1 MAHIHFNMVITTA
14 PNSHAQSVWAHPDD
28 RHGVELLSPQ
38 YWADLGCLLERGKF
52 DGLFFADTLAASDS
66 YAWETIEA
74 GGAPRPDPWTLLPLI
89 ASATRHLGL
98 AATLSTLGT
107 APFLAVRRIGGVDN
121 LSGGR
126 VAWNVV
132 TSYLDSDFAALGQ
145 VQTGHDERY
154 DQADEFM
161 DICYRLWDAFPRDAL
176 ILDKG
181 SGRYVDAGK
190 MKLVEYAGK
199 YHSCRA
205 YPAMVCSEQGRPLI
219 FQAGASPRGMQFAV
233 SHADACFALQP
244 RTAMRSYIEELEGV
258 ALAAGRPN
266 PKVFFGVQPFIG
278 DTQAEAEKRIAELEA
293 RVPIGTALNRL
304 GGLLGRSFTE
314 DDLDRPIAITE
325 TQASQ
330 GWMAAIAHVSEGEAP
345 TLRELAL
352 HFAISPM
359 TPRIV
364 GTPEH
369 VADTLE
375 EWWRDTGC
383 YGFTIV
389 PQVLPDSMEAFADQ
403 VVPILQARGLVRTD
417 YAGTTYREN
426 LLQQSG

>member
-1 MAHIHFNMVITTA
+1 MAQIHFNMVITTG
-14 PNSHAQSVWAHPDD
+14 PNSHAQSIWAHPED
-28 RHGVELLSPQ
+28 RHGVDLLSPG
-38 YWADLGCLLERGKF
+38 YWADLGRLLERGFF
-52 DGLFFADTLAASDS
+52 DGIFFADTMATSDS

-74 GGAPRPDPWTLLPLI
+74 GSAPRPDPWTLLPLI
-89 ASATRHLGL
+89 AQATTYLGL

-107 APFLAVRRIGGVDN
+107 PPFLAVRRIGAVDN

-145 VQTGHDERY
+145 GQTPHDERY

-161 DICYRLWDAFPRDAL
+161 EICYRLWDAFPREAL
-176 ILDKG
+176 IRDKR
-181 SGRYVDAGK
+181 SGNYVDPDR
-190 MKLVEYAGK
+190 MKLVEYEGE

-205 YPAMVCSEQGRPLI
+205 YPAMVQSEQGCPLI
-219 FQAGASPRGMQFAV
+219 FQAGASPRGMRFAAT
-233 SHADACFALQP
+233 HADACFALQP
-244 RTAMRSYIEELEGV
+244 RTAMKGYVERLGE
-258 ALAAGRPN
+258 AAKQLGRPQ
-266 PKVFFGVQPFIG
+266 PRPFFGVQPFIG
-278 DTQAEAEKRIAELEA
+278 GTEEEALKRIAELED
-293 RVPIGTALNRL
+293 RVPVGTALNRL
-304 GGLLGRSFTE
+304 GGLLGRDFAE
-314 DDLDRPIAITE
+314 DELDRPIGISE

-330 GWMAAIAHVSEGEAP
+330 GWMEAIAHVSEGNEL
-345 TLRELAL
+345 TLRQLAL

-364 GTPEH
+364 GTPEQ

-375 EWWRDTGC
+375 AWWRDTGC

-389 PQVLPDSMEAFADQ
+389 PEVLTSCIEAFGSE
-403 VVPILQARGLVRTD
+403 VVPILQKRGLMRSD

-426 LLQQSG
+426 LLQQEG

>member
-1 MAHIHFNMVITTA
+1 MAQIHFNMVITTS

-28 RHGVELLSPQ
+28 RHGVDLLSPR
-38 YWADLGCLLERGKF
+38 YWADLGKLLERGLF
-52 DGLFFADTLAASDS
+52 DGIFFADTMATSDS

-89 ASATRHLGL
+89 ADATTHLGL

-107 APFLAVRRIGGVDN
+107 PPFLAVRRIGAVDN

-132 TSYLDSDFAALGQ
+132 TSYLDSDFAALGRE
-145 VQTGHDERY
+145 QTAHDERY

-161 DICYRLWDAFPRDAL
+161 DICYRLWDAFPRDAMVR
-176 ILDKG
+176 DKR
-181 SGRYVDAGK
+181 SGHYVDVT
-190 MKLVEYAGK
+190 KLKRVDYEGK

-205 YPAMVCSEQGRPLI
+205 YPAMVQSEQGRPLI
-219 FQAGASPRGMQFAV
+219 FQAGASPRGMRFAAT
-233 SHADACFALQP
+233 HADACFALQP
-244 RTAMRSYIEELEGV
+244 RTAMASYV
-258 ALAAGRPN
+258 ARLRDAAKEVGRPH
-266 PKVFFGVQPFIG
+266 PRVFFGVQPFIG
-278 DTQAEAEKRIAELEA
+278 GTEEDALKRIAELEE
-293 RVPIGTALNRL
+293 RVPMGTALNRL
-304 GGLLGRSFTE
+304 GGLLGREFTE
-314 DDLDRPIAITE
+314 DELDRPIGISE

-330 GWMAAIAHVSEGEAP
+330 GWMEAIAHVSEGREL
-345 TLRELAL
+345 TLREMAL

-364 GTPEH
+364 GTPEQ

-375 EWWRDTGC
+375 EWWRDAGC

-389 PQVLPDSMEAFADQ
+389 PEVLPASIEAFVGE
-403 VVPILQARGLVRTD
+403 VVPLLQKRGHMRTE

-426 LLQQSG
+426 LLQQ

>member
-1 MAHIHFNMVITTA
+1 MSQMHFNMVITTS

-38 YWADLGCLLERGKF
+38 YWADLGQLLERGFF
-52 DGLFFADTLAASDS
+52 DGIFFADTLASSDS

-74 GGAPRPDPWTLLPLI
+74 GGAPRPDPWALLPLI
-89 ASATRHLGL
+89 ANATTHLGL

-107 APFLAVRRIGGVDN
+107 PPFIAVRKIGSVDN

-132 TSYLDSDFAALGQ
+132 TSYLESDFEALGQ
-145 VQTGHDERY
+145 LQTGHDERY
-154 DQADEFM
+154 DQADEFL
-161 DICYRLWDAFPRDAL
+161 DICYRLWDAFPREAL
-176 ILDKG
+176 IRDKK
-181 SGRYVDAGK
+181 SGRYVDSAR
-190 MKLVEYAGK
+190 MKLVEFAGK

-244 RTAMRSYIEELEGV
+244 RTAMRSYVDNLE
-258 ALAAGRPN
+258 AAAKTVGRPH
-266 PKVFFGVQPFIG
+266 PKAFFGVQPFIG
-278 DTQAEAEKRIAELEA
+278 STQAEAEARIAELEA

-304 GGLLGRSFTE
+304 GGLLGRNFTE
-314 DDLDRPIAITE
+314 DDLDKPIEVTE

-330 GWMAAIAHVSEGEAP
+330 GWMAAIAHVSAGEAP

-364 GTPEH
+364 GTPEQ

-389 PQVLPDSMEAFADQ
+389 PQVLTDSIEVFAEH
-403 VVPILQARGLVRTD
+403 VVPILQKRGVMRRE

-426 LLQQSG
+426 LLQQAG